1 MVRRKH
7 LDSRRASTRETL
19 LTNFLQVNLAILLVT
34 TTNRASDE
42 KMAKQVNCDCG
53 FMVRAQSDDE
63 LVQHVQLHAR
73 EIHQMDVPRDKALE
87 MAKPVEAT
95 VTI

>member
-1 MVRRKH
+1 
-7 LDSRRASTRETL
+7 
-19 LTNFLQVNLAILLVT
+19 VNLAILLGT
-34 TTNRASDE
+34 TTKPAIEE

-73 EIHQMDVPRDKALE
+73 EIHDMDVPRDKALE

-95 VTI
+95 ITI

>member
-1 MVRRKH
+1 MIQPLTVNWLISAPGFRLNKRSFH
-7 LDSRRASTRETL
+7 LIRNQSREETEQEL
-19 LTNFLQVNLAILLVT
+19 
-34 TTNRASDE
+34 
-42 KMAKQVNCDCG
+42 AKQVNCDCG
-53 FMVRAQSDDE
+53 FMVRAQSEDE

-73 EIHQMDVPRDKALE
+73 DIHQMEVPREKALE

>member
-1 MVRRKH
+1 MNRK
-7 LDSRRASTRETL
+7 RK
-19 LTNFLQVNLAILLVT
+19 
-34 TTNRASDE
+34 

-73 EIHQMDVPRDKALE
+73 DIHQMEVPRDKALE

>member
-1 MVRRKH
+1 MNPVDP
-7 LDSRRASTRETL
+7 LPSTESSHFIS
-19 LTNFLQVNLAILLVT
+19 NYDEPP
-34 TTNRASDE
+34 SEE

-53 FMVRAQSDDE
+53 FMVRAQTDDE
-63 LVQHVQLHAR
+63 LVQHVQLHSR

-87 MAKPVEAT
+87 LARPVEAT

>member
-1 MVRRKH
+1 
-7 LDSRRASTRETL
+7 
-19 LTNFLQVNLAILLVT
+19 
-34 TTNRASDE
+34 
-42 KMAKQVNCDCG
+42 MAK
-53 FMVRAQSDDE
+53 AQSDDE

-95 VTI
+95 ITI